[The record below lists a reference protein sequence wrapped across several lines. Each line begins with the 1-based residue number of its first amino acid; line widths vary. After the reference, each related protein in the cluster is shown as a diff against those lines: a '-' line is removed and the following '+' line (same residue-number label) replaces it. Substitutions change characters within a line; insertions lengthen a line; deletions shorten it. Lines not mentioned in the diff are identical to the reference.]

1 MIHSIALL
9 LLLALPFPTRSAPV
23 LVEGPQPS
31 QEEID
36 YAVVPPGTSRAWALL
51 VSSVLFERNGEQH
64 DILAG
69 GVRSSDLQTN
79 AKTLLE
85 RDWDIKSTDHV
96 LQQLEWLEH
105 GGHTAEFE
113 KTFREYG
120 RLNEKELDTKLSRF
134 PDEDTR
140 AVIKARWKHAARAAK
155 LKGGLKGWDLAR
167 YVALCRWA
175 FAAGYLTSGEAWKRM
190 DKIVAEVQKSYA
202 SWEELGE
209 VYCIGYECWRGKSS
223 EPTVK
228 AFDKLKSDEKS
239 PWKTTPWKL
248 KLVALDKPE
257 KPVKT
262 K

>member
-1 MIHSIALL
+1 MIH
-9 LLLALPFPTRSAPV
+9 ALPLLFLLVQPTSMP
-23 LVEGPQPS
+23 LVTPAVQEAQPT
-31 QEEID
+31 QEELD
-36 YAVVPPGTSRAWALL
+36 FAVIPPGTSRAWALL

-69 GVRSSDLQTN
+69 APSSKELQAN
-79 AKTLLE
+79 VKKFLE
-85 RDWDIKSTDHV
+85 DDWDIKTTDHV

-105 GGHTAEFE
+105 GGHTADFE

-134 PDEDTR
+134 EDEDDR

-155 LKGGLKGWDLAR
+155 FKGGLKGWDQAR
-167 YVALCRWA
+167 YIAVCRWA
-175 FAAGYLTSGEAWKRM
+175 FAAGYLTSDEAWKRM
-190 DKIVAEVQKSYA
+190 DKVLKEVQKSYT

-209 VYCIGYECWRGKSS
+209 VYCIGYECWRGKPS
-223 EPTVK
+223 EATVE
-228 AFDKLKSDEKS
+228 AFEKLKTDEKS

-248 KLVALDKPE
+248 KLTALDKPA
-257 KPVKT
+257 KPKP